1 MAGRRE
7 GERYLGLIISVKQL
21 VILLSIF
28 EFSVLVSWEIA
39 KQKCVGAGE
48 ITSLSEK
55 LYCKFMFDTTCILP
69 LRNKW

>member
-7 GERYLGLIISVKQL
+7 GERCLSFIISVKQL
-21 VILLSIF
+21 VIYCFQFLNFLYLSNGR
-28 EFSVLVSWEIA
+28 LPNRN
-39 KQKCVGAGE
+39 VGAGE

-55 LYCKFMFDTTCILP
+55 QYCKFMFDTILP